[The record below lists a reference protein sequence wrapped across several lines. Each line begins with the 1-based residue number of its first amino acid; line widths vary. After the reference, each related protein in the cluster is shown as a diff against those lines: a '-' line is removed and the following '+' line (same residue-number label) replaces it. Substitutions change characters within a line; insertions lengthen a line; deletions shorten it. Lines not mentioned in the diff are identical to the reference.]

1 MIAPGDLIF
10 YKGTLFPG
18 WKGHA
23 ICAGMVSGGLVR
35 VATSGTGADARGTEI
50 ERIALGT
57 RIREV
62 KEGPDGALY
71 ILEDGGTGRLRKLV
85 PAVSGS

>member
-10 YKGTLFPG
+10 YKGDLFPG

-23 ICAGMVSGGLVR
+23 ICTGLVSGGLVR
-35 VATSGTGADARGTEI
+35 VATTDARGDEI
-50 ERIALGT
+50 ERIPLGA

-62 KEGPDGALY
+62 EEGPDGALY
-71 ILEDGGTGRLRKLV
+71 ILEDGANGRLRRIV
-85 PAVSGS
+85 PAKVGS